1 MKQIDRQRGSVM
13 TFTVVGVVL
22 VILALGLLYSARQ
35 QDNNSVVPVATD
47 NNSQKQ
53 ELAQK
58 DEKADQ
64 DKSETAKP
72 NTTTSTQSNNS
83 QKQEQPKNQSTGNA
97 QKPSATQQ
105 PAPTT
110 PTSPAAPVAPAA
122 ATNGGNTA
130 NLPTTGPADHIGELL
145 IVGVIPG
152 MAVAYVRS
160 RKVVQPL
167 FDFC

>member
-1 MKQIDRQRGSVM
+1 MKQINRQRGSVM

-22 VILALGLLYSARQ
+22 AILALGLLYTARQ
-35 QDNNSVVPVATD
+35 QDNNAVVPVATD

-53 ELAQK
+53 ELVQK

-72 NTTTSTQSNNS
+72 NTTTNTQSNNS

-97 QKPSATQQ
+97 QKPSVTQQ

-110 PTSPAAPVAPAA
+110 PTGPATPAAPAA
-122 ATNGGNTA
+122 ATNGSSTA

-152 MAVAYVRS
+152 MAVAYARS
-160 RKVVQPL
+160 RKVV
-167 FDFC
+167 

>member
-1 MKQIDRQRGSVM
+1 MKQTNQQRGSVM
-13 TFTVVGVVL
+13 TFTVVGVIL
-22 VILALGLLYSARQ
+22 AILALGLLYTARQ
-35 QDNNSVVPVATD
+35 QDNNAVVPVATD
-47 NNSQKQ
+47 NNAQKQ

-58 DEKADQ
+58 DEKSEQ
-64 DKSETAKP
+64 NKSETSNP
-72 NTTTSTQSNNS
+72 NTTTNTQSNNS

-97 QKPSATQQ
+97 QKPSVTQQ

-110 PTSPAAPVAPAA
+110 PTGPAA

-160 RKVVQPL
+160 RKVV
-167 FDFC
+167 

>member
-1 MKQIDRQRGSVM
+1 MKQTNQQRGSVM
-13 TFTVVGVVL
+13 TFTVVGVIL
-22 VILALGLLYSARQ
+22 AILALGLLYTARQ
-35 QDNNSVVPVATD
+35 QDNTAVVPVATD
-47 NNSQKQ
+47 NNAQKQ

-58 DEKADQ
+58 DEKSEQ
-64 DKSETAKP
+64 NKSETAKP
-72 NTTTSTQSNNS
+72 NTTTNTQSNNS

-97 QKPSATQQ
+97 QKPSVTQQ

-110 PTSPAAPVAPAA
+110 PTAPAA

-145 IVGVIPG
+145 IIGVIPG

-160 RKVVQPL
+160 RKVV
-167 FDFC
+167 

>member
-58 DEKADQ
+58 DEKA
-64 DKSETAKP
+64 KP
-72 NTTTSTQSNNS
+72 NMTTNTQSNNS

-110 PTSPAAPVAPAA
+110 PTSPATPVAPAA

-160 RKVVQPL
+160 RKVV
-167 FDFC
+167 

>member
-1 MKQIDRQRGSVM
+1 MKQTNQQRGSVM
-13 TFTVVGVVL
+13 TFTVVGVML
-22 VILALGLLYSARQ
+22 AILALGLLYTARQ
-35 QDNNSVVPVATD
+35 QDNNAIVPVATD
-47 NNSQKQ
+47 NNAQKQ

-145 IVGVIPG
+145 VVGVIPG

-160 RKVVQPL
+160 RKVV
-167 FDFC
+167 

>member
-1 MKQIDRQRGSVM
+1 MKQINRQRGSVM

-22 VILALGLLYSARQ
+22 AILALGLLYTARQ
-35 QDNNSVVPVATD
+35 QDNNAVVPVATD

-58 DEKADQ
+58 DEKSEQ
-64 DKSETAKP
+64 NKSETSKP
-72 NTTTSTQSNNS
+72 NTTTNTQSNNS

-97 QKPSATQQ
+97 QKPSVTQQ

-110 PTSPAAPVAPAA
+110 PTGPATPAAPAA
-122 ATNGGNTA
+122 ATNGSSTA

-152 MAVAYVRS
+152 MAVAYARS
-160 RKVVQPL
+160 RKVV
-167 FDFC
+167 

>member
-1 MKQIDRQRGSVM
+1 MKQTNQQRGSVM
-13 TFTVVGVVL
+13 TFTVVGVIL
-22 VILALGLLYSARQ
+22 AILALGLLYTARQ
-35 QDNNSVVPVATD
+35 QDNNAVVPVATD
-47 NNSQKQ
+47 NNAQKQ

-58 DEKADQ
+58 DEKSEQ
-64 DKSETAKP
+64 NKSETSKP
-72 NTTTSTQSNNS
+72 NTTTNTQSNNS

-97 QKPSATQQ
+97 QKPSVTQQ

-110 PTSPAAPVAPAA
+110 PTGPAA

-160 RKVVQPL
+160 RKVV
-167 FDFC
+167 

>member
-1 MKQIDRQRGSVM
+1 MKQLDRQRGSVM

-35 QDNNSVVPVATD
+35 QDNNSVVPIATD

-64 DKSETAKP
+64 NKSETAKP
-72 NTTTSTQSNNS
+72 NTTTNTQSNNS

-105 PAPTT
+105 PATT
-110 PTSPAAPVAPAA
+110 PTSPAAPAAPVATTA
-122 ATNGGNTA
+122 NGGNAA

-145 IVGVIPG
+145 VVGVIPG
-152 MAVAYVRS
+152 IAVAYFRS
-160 RKVVQPL
+160 RKVV
-167 FDFC
+167 

>member
-1 MKQIDRQRGSVM
+1 MKQINRQRGSVM

-35 QDNNSVVPVATD
+35 QDNNAVVPVATD

-64 DKSETAKP
+64 NKSETAKP
-72 NTTTSTQSNNS
+72 NTTTNTQSNNS

-97 QKPSATQQ
+97 QNPSATQQ
-105 PAPTT
+105 PATT
-110 PTSPAAPVAPAA
+110 PTSPAAPVAPAT

-145 IVGVIPG
+145 VVGVIPG

-160 RKVVQPL
+160 RKVV
-167 FDFC
+167 

>member
-1 MKQIDRQRGSVM
+1 MKQTNQQRGSVM

-22 VILALGLLYSARQ
+22 AILALGLLYTARQ
-35 QDNNSVVPVATD
+35 QDNNAVVPVATD

-64 DKSETAKP
+64 NKSETAKP
-72 NTTTSTQSNNS
+72 NTTTNTQSNNS

-110 PTSPAAPVAPAA
+110 PTGPAAPAAPAA
-122 ATNGGNTA
+122 AANGGNAA

-145 IVGVIPG
+145 VVGVIPG

-160 RKVVQPL
+160 RKVV
-167 FDFC
+167 

>member
-35 QDNNSVVPVATD
+35 QDNNAVVPIATD

-64 DKSETAKP
+64 NKSETAKP
-72 NTTTSTQSNNS
+72 NTTTNTQSNNS

-97 QKPSATQQ
+97 QKPSVTQQ

-110 PTSPAAPVAPAA
+110 PTGPATPAAPAA
-122 ATNGGNTA
+122 ATNGSSTA

-152 MAVAYVRS
+152 MAVAYARS
-160 RKVVQPL
+160 RKVV
-167 FDFC
+167 

>member
-1 MKQIDRQRGSVM
+1 MKQTNQQRGSVM
-13 TFTVVGVVL
+13 TFTVVGVIL
-22 VILALGLLYSARQ
+22 AILALGLLYTARQ
-35 QDNNSVVPVATD
+35 QDNTAVVPVATD
-47 NNSQKQ
+47 NNAQKQ

-64 DKSETAKP
+64 NKSETAKP
-72 NTTTSTQSNNS
+72 NTTTNTQSNNS

-97 QKPSATQQ
+97 QKPSVTQQ
-105 PAPTT
+105 PAPAT
-110 PTSPAAPVAPAA
+110 PTAPAA

-152 MAVAYVRS
+152 MAVAYARS
-160 RKVVQPL
+160 RKVV
-167 FDFC
+167 

>member
-1 MKQIDRQRGSVM
+1 M

-22 VILALGLLYSARQ
+22 AILALGLLYTARQ
-35 QDNNSVVPVATD
+35 QDNNAVVPVATD

-64 DKSETAKP
+64 NKSETAKP
-72 NTTTSTQSNNS
+72 NTTTSAQSNNS

-97 QKPSATQQ
+97 QRPSATQQ

-110 PTSPAAPVAPAA
+110 PTSPATPAAPAA
-122 ATNGGNTA
+122 ATNGGGNTA

-160 RKVVQPL
+160 RKVV
-167 FDFC
+167 

>member
-1 MKQIDRQRGSVM
+1 M
-13 TFTVVGVVL
+13 TFTVVGVIL
-22 VILALGLLYSARQ
+22 AILALGLLYTARQ
-35 QDNNSVVPVATD
+35 QDNTAVVPVATD
-47 NNSQKQ
+47 NNAQKQ

-58 DEKADQ
+58 DEKSEQ
-64 DKSETAKP
+64 NKSETAKP
-72 NTTTSTQSNNS
+72 NTTTNTQSNNS

-97 QKPSATQQ
+97 QKPSVTQQ

-110 PTSPAAPVAPAA
+110 PTAPAA

-145 IVGVIPG
+145 IIGVIPG

-160 RKVVQPL
+160 RKVV
-167 FDFC
+167 

>member
-64 DKSETAKP
+64 NKSETSKP
-72 NTTTSTQSNNS
+72 NTTTNTQSNNS

-97 QKPSATQQ
+97 QKPSTIQQ

-110 PTSPAAPVAPAA
+110 PTGPATPAAPAA
-122 ATNGGNTA
+122 ATNGGSTA

-152 MAVAYVRS
+152 MAVAYARS
-160 RKVVQPL
+160 RKVV
-167 FDFC
+167 

>member
-1 MKQIDRQRGSVM
+1 MKQINRQRGSVM

-22 VILALGLLYSARQ
+22 AILALGLLYAARQ
-35 QDNNSVVPVATD
+35 QDNNAVVPVATD

-58 DEKADQ
+58 DEKSEQ
-64 DKSETAKP
+64 NKSETSKP
-72 NTTTSTQSNNS
+72 NTTTNTQSNNS
-83 QKQEQPKNQSTGNA
+83 QKQKQEQPKNQSTGNT
-97 QKPSATQQ
+97 QKPSVTQQ

-110 PTSPAAPVAPAA
+110 PTGPATPAAPAA
-122 ATNGGNTA
+122 ATNGGSTA

-145 IVGVIPG
+145 VVGVIPG

-160 RKVVQPL
+160 RKVV
-167 FDFC
+167 